1 MVVKEGG
8 EEERRNSQKSTRV
21 ACVVGAHAI
30 NSAINMTKRALTF
43 HCWSLY
49 VIRVQA
55 STPSHTTRLY
65 MRYGLVQ
72 WHVHAAVVRV
82 LSQIV

>member
-8 EEERRNSQKSTRV
+8 EEERRNSQKSTWV

-30 NSAINMTKRALTF
+30 NSAIYMTKRALTF
-43 HCWSLY
+43 HCRPLY
-49 VIRVQA
+49 VVQA
-55 STPSHTTRLY
+55 STPSHATRLY

-72 WHVHAAVVRV
+72 WHVHAAVVSV